1 MAWNE
6 ENEKQNIKD
15 KIEGI
20 SKIYNRYMEVINAYF
35 SEEIQVTNLSLTYEN
50 KINEIAEKFKES
62 GLSFYGYST
71 LKNAIVRKLGKYI
84 EDACNS
90 LEEFCEFIAQEPEE
104 TALIIT
110 QETGFIKMF
119 HTLRNFFFKGSI
131 ERKRLKEIKEKE
143 TEAKIYIE
151 KYEIANKKIAEYSLE
166 NDAVITII
174 EFVKDTYEINY
185 QMFKGDVADIEEE
198 FAKLGFERHIDVL
211 ESELESNGLELAI
224 PKREKIS

>member
-6 ENEKQNIKD
+6 ETEKQNIKD
-15 KIEGI
+15 KIDGI
-20 SKIYNRYMEVINAYF
+20 SKIYTRYLEVINAYF
-35 SEEIQVTNLSLTYEN
+35 SEEIQVTDIGNTYEN
-50 KINEIAEKFKES
+50 KINEIAEQFKDV

-71 LKNAIVRKLGKYI
+71 LKNAIIRKLGKFI
-84 EDACNS
+84 EDACNG

-104 TALIIT
+104 TSLILT

-119 HTLRNFFFKGSI
+119 HAIRNFFFKGVI
-131 ERKRLKEIKEKE
+131 EKKKMKEIQEKE
-143 TEAKIYIE
+143 AEAKIYID
-151 KYEIANKKIAEYSLE
+151 KFEIANKKIADYSLE
-166 NDAVITII
+166 NDAISTII

-198 FAKLGFERHIDVL
+198 FIKLGFENKIELL
-211 ESELESNGLELAI
+211 ESELESNGLNLAI

>member
-131 ERKRLKEIKEKE
+131 ERKRLKMEHFIHQ
-143 TEAKIYIE
+143 
-151 KYEIANKKIAEYSLE
+151 
-166 NDAVITII
+166 V
-174 EFVKDTYEINY
+174 
-185 QMFKGDVADIEEE
+185 
-198 FAKLGFERHIDVL
+198 
-211 ESELESNGLELAI
+211 
-224 PKREKIS
+224 